1 MAIGEGFPL
10 RQGAGTGLDWFSV
23 ATEAS
28 GGGTHDLLC
37 PSKFLGYMGI
47 YGRKR
52 YVGGPPGCPR
62 GKGRTQGGGRAP
74 HPRGQHVTLLVQL
87 RYSVGFFW
95 SKNKFREVSGQLD
108 SV

>member
-1 MAIGEGFPL
+1 M
-10 RQGAGTGLDWFSV
+10 GLDWLSV

-28 GGGTHDLLC
+28 GGGTPDLFC
-37 PSKFLGYMGI
+37 SPKFLGYMDT
-47 YGRKR
+47 YRRKK
-52 YVGGPPGCPR
+52 YVGGPPGYPR
-62 GKGRTQGGGRAP
+62 GRGRAP
-74 HPRGQHVTLLVQL
+74 HPRGQPGTLVVHL